1 MTVMT
6 GMTSK
11 LGSILTKIGN
21 GISIAALAIV
31 VIAPIMWLDSPYLS
45 VWPLAH
51 ALCIL
56 WDVTPKTHKLWDL
69 WLSAAFRVAVTVWEI
84 VDVTFFSEGIH
95 PSVWA
100 WLCGVLGVRPMRSR
114 KKQNDTKNRRFPHGS
129 ACFRMYGGYSSF
141 CMIKYFPSPTNSP

>member
-1 MTVMT
+1 MTP
-6 GMTSK
+6 
-11 LGSILTKIGN
+11 KIALFLKKASN
-21 GISIAALAIV
+21 ALSIAALAIV
-31 VIAPIMWLDSPYLS
+31 VIAPVMWLDDPYLS

-95 PSVWA
+95 PSVSVGLYVLLGGA
-100 WLCGVLGVRPMRSR
+100 VLYLVGVALWSR
-114 KKQNDTKNRRFPHGS
+114 GRKADAEQKGTE
-129 ACFRMYGGYSSF
+129 
-141 CMIKYFPSPTNSP
+141 

>member
-1 MTVMT
+1 MTQ
-6 GMTSK
+6 
-11 LGSILTKIGN
+11 KIASFLKKASN
-21 GISIAALAIV
+21 AVSVAALAVV
-31 VIAPIMWLDSPYLS
+31 VIAPVMWLDDPYLS

-95 PSVWA
+95 PSVSVGLYVLLGGA
-100 WLCGVLGVRPMRSR
+100 VLYLVGVALWSR
-114 KKQNDTKNRRFPHGS
+114 GHKADAGQKATV
-129 ACFRMYGGYSSF
+129 
-141 CMIKYFPSPTNSP
+141 

>member
-1 MTVMT
+1 
-6 GMTSK
+6 MTSK
-11 LGSILTKIGN
+11 IASILTKVSN
-21 GISIAALAIV
+21 ALSIAALAVV
-31 VIAPIMWLDSPYLS
+31 VIAPVMWMEQPYLS

-95 PSVWA
+95 PSVSVGLYVLLGGA
-100 WLCGVLGVRPMRSR
+100 VLYLVGVALWSLGR
-114 KKQNDTKNRRFPHGS
+114 KADAEQKGTE
-129 ACFRMYGGYSSF
+129 
-141 CMIKYFPSPTNSP
+141 